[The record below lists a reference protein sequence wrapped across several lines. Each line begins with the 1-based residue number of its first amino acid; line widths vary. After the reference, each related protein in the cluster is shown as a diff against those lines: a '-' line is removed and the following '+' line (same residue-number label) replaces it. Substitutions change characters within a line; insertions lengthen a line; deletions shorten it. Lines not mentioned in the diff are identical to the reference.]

1 MSDVGRAKPSRAR
14 DAAERYQDLAV
25 WNLAY
30 DFALD
35 AYRVTA
41 QFPAEERF
49 GLSQQIRRAAV
60 AIVANLAEGKG
71 RGSRKEFLHFCTI
84 ARGSQAEL
92 DALLLLSR
100 GLGFLPE
107 GEWAALS
114 DRCKQIGRMLNRLV
128 ASLRE
133 QQ

>member
-1 MSDVGRAKPSRAR
+1 MPGVGRPKPSRDR

-30 DFALD
+30 EFAID
-35 AYRVTA
+35 VYRVTA

-49 GLSQQIRRAAV
+49 GLTQQVRRAAV

-71 RGSRKEFLHFCTI
+71 RGSRKEFLQFCTI
-84 ARGSQAEL
+84 ARGSQAES

-114 DRCKQIGRMLNRLV
+114 SRCKQIGRMLNGLV
-128 ASLRE
+128 TSLRE